1 MAERRIRTVR
11 YGNTERRSF
20 AQVDEVID
28 MPNLIEVQKKS
39 YNEFIEHGIGEVFK
53 DFSPITDFAGRIEL
67 HFLDYHIEDRSK
79 YTEKECK
86 DRDATYATPLKVR
99 VRLVYKE
106 TGQMTEQ
113 EVFMGDLPKMT
124 PNGSF
129 IINGAERVIVS
140 QLVRSPGVYFSDET
154 KDQKTGKVYYTA
166 QSIPSRG
173 AWLEYE
179 MEPAGTLAVH
189 VDRQRKVPVTT
200 LIRALSAVTTG
211 DFGDDASINR
221 LFHEEP
227 IIAMTCSWSG
237 PLFPPGSSWLW
248 AWIWTPTAPLPPS
261 APISRMPP
269 RIRNIS
275 TSPWSISFPMPATP
289 ALPSRSASPTAA
301 RAAFPTPA

>member
-39 YNEFIEHGIGEVFK
+39 YNEFIEHGIGEVFEE
-53 DFSPITDFAGRIEL
+53 FSPITDFAGRQPL

-140 QLVRSPGVYFSDET
+140 QLVRSPGVYFSGLKKNKKKGQIFINQTIT
-154 KDQKTGKVYYTA
+154 KKPL
-166 QSIPSRG
+166 QS
-173 AWLEYE
+173 
-179 MEPAGTLAVH
+179 T
-189 VDRQRKVPVTT
+189 
-200 LIRALSAVTTG
+200 
-211 DFGDDASINR
+211 
-221 LFHEEP
+221 
-227 IIAMTCSWSG
+227 
-237 PLFPPGSSWLW
+237 
-248 AWIWTPTAPLPPS
+248 
-261 APISRMPP
+261 
-269 RIRNIS
+269 
-275 TSPWSISFPMPATP
+275 
-289 ALPSRSASPTAA
+289 
-301 RAAFPTPA
+301 